1 MIDSISKFTQIF
13 KNYKLNIF
21 KKYKIRVSKGY
32 KVNKKQVFY
41 FYLRRFFFLL
51 LGIILNPFFNFSN
64 KKPSKNIVILGRG
77 QSTSYF
83 FKNYKKFFKFKSIF
97 FVNFTT
103 EDFPKNFQEI
113 FRNKIIFLFTNI
125 IETIPSIFILF
136 KLVIGKVLLGRCESM
151 KTFNYGRRKS
161 YKCNILYK
169 KFSYLPD
176 KLLKYWWLNN
186 NGLMCICYVANLS
199 NIKNIYLFGF
209 NFYFDSYISKS
220 IKDEVKKSNR
230 EHHKQLINARYKLKK
245 NFLRL
250 VKCFPK
256 INFHIFIKK
265 NIFKSRL
272 KNLLIN
278 IVN

>member
-1 MIDSISKFTQIF
+1 LIKSINDSTQIL

-32 KVNKKQVFY
+32 KVSKKQIFY
-41 FYLRRFFFLL
+41 FNLRKVLFLF
-51 LGIILNPFFNFSN
+51 LGIVLNLFFNFSN
-64 KKPSKNIVILGRG
+64 KKPGKNVVILGRG
-77 QSTSYF
+77 KSTSYF

-97 FVNFTT
+97 FVNFST

-113 FRNKIIFLFTNI
+113 FRKKIIFLFTNI
-125 IETIPSIFILF
+125 IETIPSIFILS
-136 KLVIGKVLLGRCESM
+136 KLVLGKVFIGRCESM

-176 KLLKYWWLNN
+176 KLLKFWWLNN
-186 NGLMCICYVANLS
+186 NGLMCICYAANLS

-220 IKDEVKKSNR
+220 IKDEVKKADKY
-230 EHHKQLINARYKLKK
+230 HYKQLIHAKYKLKK
-245 NFLRL
+245 NFVRL

-265 NIFKSRL
+265 NIFKSCP
-272 KNLLIN
+272 KNLFIN

>member
-1 MIDSISKFTQIF
+1 M
-13 KNYKLNIF
+13 NIF
-21 KKYKIRVSKGY
+21 KKYKIRVSKRY
-32 KVNKKQVFY
+32 KENKRPIIY
-41 FYLRRFFFLL
+41 FNLRKVLFLF
-51 LGIILNPFFNFSN
+51 LGILLNPFFNFSN
-64 KKPSKNIVILGRG
+64 KKPDKNVVILGRG
-77 QSTSYF
+77 QSTKYF

-97 FVNFTT
+97 FVNFCS

-125 IETIPSIFILF
+125 TETIPSIFILS
-136 KLVIGKVLLGRCESM
+136 KLVLGKVFIGRCESM

-169 KFSYLPD
+169 KFYYLPD
-176 KLLKYWWLNN
+176 KLLKFWWLNN
-186 NGLMCICYVANLS
+186 NGLITICYAANLS

-209 NFYFDSYISKS
+209 NFYSDSYISKS
-220 IKDEVKKSNR
+220 IKDEVKKADKY
-230 EHHKQLINARYKLKK
+230 HYKQLFNARYKLKK
-245 NFLRL
+245 NFVKL

-265 NIFKSRL
+265 NIFKSCP
-272 KNLLIN
+272 KNLFIN